1 MEYPGIQALASS
13 STKITGA
20 YINAL
25 LGWSLHQT
33 SGRLLK

>member
-1 MEYPGIQALASS
+1 MEYPRIWALASS

-20 YINAL
+20 YIKAM